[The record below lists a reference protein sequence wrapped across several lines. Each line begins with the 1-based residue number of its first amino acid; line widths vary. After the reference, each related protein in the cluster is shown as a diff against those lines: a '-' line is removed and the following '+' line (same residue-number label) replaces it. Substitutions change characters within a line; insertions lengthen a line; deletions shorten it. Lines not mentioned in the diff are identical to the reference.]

1 MQNDEVIWNV
11 INKDFC
17 SFKVKT
23 QREDMCRNE
32 YNVTGKCNRV
42 SCPLANS
49 NYGTVVEHQGAL
61 FLCLKTIE
69 RAHLPK
75 KMWEKIRLPLN
86 VKQAKQVIE
95 REMKNVYKNHQIE
108 RCKRRAIKL
117 KQMLDRMR
125 RLELKPKEKLVP
137 VKQKTERRERA
148 REKKAEVAAHLE
160 DVIES
165 ELLKRLQQ
173 GVYGTLYNFE
183 SEKAEEAEEQE
194 DAEERRQ
201 GKAEKKGAV
210 TFEEEEDE
218 EEDDEEAASDEDSEE
233 EDQEDFEWDESDE
246 DEDIEDLEF
255 SEEDFAEPAR
265 KAARRGS
272 TATSMEGRRRRAVQR
287 EAEDEQSEEE
297 SSAKREEESRGSSG
311 RRLLQ
316 VAGLKRQLAKR
327 GRPREAIRFEE
338 EEEEPMLQRN

>member
-17 SFKVKT
+17 AFKVKT
-23 QREDMCRNE
+23 LREDMCRNE

-49 NYGTVVEHQGAL
+49 NYGTVVEHQGSL

-75 KMWEKIRLPLN
+75 KLWEKIRLPLN
-86 VKQAKQVIE
+86 IKQAKEVID
-95 REMKNVYKNHQIE
+95 REMKNVYKKHQIE

-137 VKQKTERRERA
+137 IKQKTERREKA

-165 ELLKRLQQ
+165 ELLKRLQK

-183 SEKAEEAEEQE
+183 SEKTAEAEAEQE
-194 DAEERRQ
+194 EEEVEQ
-201 GKAEKKGAV
+201 DKAEKRGVVA
-210 TFEEEEDE
+210 FEEEDE
-218 EEDDEEAASDEDSEE
+218 EEELSEYSE
-233 EDQEDFEWDESDE
+233 SEGSEDFDFDESDE
-246 DEDIEDLEF
+246 EEDIEDLEF
-255 SEEDFAEPAR
+255 SDEEFAEPAH
-265 KAARRGS
+265 KAPRRGS
-272 TATSMEGRRRRAVQR
+272 TATSVHGSRRAEQR
-287 EAEDEQSEEE
+287 KGDEEAEMSGEK
-297 SSAKREEESRGSSG
+297 KRVSG
-311 RRLLQ
+311 RLLQ
-316 VAGLKRQLAKR
+316 VSGLKRQLAKR
-327 GRPREAIRFEE
+327 GRARKAICFEE
-338 EEEEPMLQRN
+338 EDEREAVLQEE

>member
-23 QREDMCRNE
+23 LREDMCRNE

-49 NYGTVVEHQGAL
+49 NYGTVIEHQGAL

-69 RAHLPK
+69 RAHMPK
-75 KMWEKIRLPLN
+75 KLWEKIRLPLN
-86 VKQAKQVIE
+86 IKQAKEVIE
-95 REMKNVYKNHQIE
+95 REMKNVYKKHQIE

-173 GVYGTLYNFE
+173 GVYGTLYNFD
-183 SEKAEEAEEQE
+183 SEKTAQAEEDEEEVEVQ
-194 DAEERRQ
+194 Q

-210 TFEEEEDE
+210 AFEEDE
-218 EEDDEEAASDEDSEE
+218 EDVELSDFSESEGSEE
-233 EDQEDFEWDESDE
+233 FDFDESDE
-246 DEDIEDLEF
+246 EEDIEDLEF
-255 SEEDFAEPAR
+255 SEEDMAEPVR
-265 KAARRGS
+265 KAPRRGLA
-272 TATSMEGRRRRAVQR
+272 ATSVRDRRRAEQR
-287 EAEDEQSEEE
+287 QSSTVSEDEESAEEPGK
-297 SSAKREEESRGSSG
+297 SPMKSASG
-311 RRLLQ
+311 GRLLQ
-316 VAGLKRQLAKR
+316 LSGLKRQLARR
-327 GRPREAIRFEE
+327 GQPREAIRFEE
-338 EEEEPMLQRN
+338 EDEREAMLQEQ